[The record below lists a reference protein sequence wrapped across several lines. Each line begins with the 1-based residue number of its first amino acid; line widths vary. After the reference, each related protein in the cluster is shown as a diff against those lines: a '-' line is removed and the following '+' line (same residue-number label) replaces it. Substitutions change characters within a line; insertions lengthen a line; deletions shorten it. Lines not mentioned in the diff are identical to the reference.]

1 MAPAAATRDATDGY
15 RSTVATAE
23 YAANS
28 ANRATHTASMI
39 RLLRRA
45 SRIRAPVPA

>member
-1 MAPAAATRDATDGY
+1 MA
-15 RSTVATAE
+15 VAE

-28 ANRATHTASMI
+28 TNSATQTASMI
-39 RLLRRA
+39 RLLRSA